1 MRETSMEHDALA
13 ALSAEAERRRV
24 AMGRLRY
31 SYGDLV
37 ADTTPED
44 RAAIVAQYRRERH
57 RVGGRLVMPDDGT
70 EMRKFRE
77 KRDLPEEPPP
87 FVPYFRR

>member
-57 RVGGRLVMPDDGT
+57 RVVDKLVRAHQISAKIVPKTKPRKGRYKGV
-70 EMRKFRE
+70 
-77 KRDLPEEPPP
+77 
-87 FVPYFRR
+87 